1 MGDSFSLTEFL
12 VCCVL
17 LLALAL
23 YICCRWCA
31 KLERENRVLR
41 YFFEQR
47 TQMDTECRRA
57 YQAMSVEAAR
67 AKAQTTATTKSKT
80 RPSSMV

>member
-1 MGDSFSLTEFL
+1 MEGNGSLTEFL
-12 VCCVL
+12 VYCVL

-23 YICCRWCA
+23 YISYRRCV
-31 KLERENRVLR
+31 KLKRENRILR
-41 YFFEQR
+41 WFFEQQ

-67 AKAQTTATTKSKT
+67 AKAQATMMAKSKM
-80 RPSSMV
+80 RLSSMV

>member
-1 MGDSFSLTEFL
+1 MEGSGSLTEFL
-12 VCCVL
+12 VCCIL
-17 LLALAL
+17 LLALTL

-41 YFFEQR
+41 YFFEQ
-47 TQMDTECRRA
+47 QALMDAECRRA

-67 AKAQTTATTKSKT
+67 AKAQATATTRSKI
-80 RPSSMV
+80 RLSSMV